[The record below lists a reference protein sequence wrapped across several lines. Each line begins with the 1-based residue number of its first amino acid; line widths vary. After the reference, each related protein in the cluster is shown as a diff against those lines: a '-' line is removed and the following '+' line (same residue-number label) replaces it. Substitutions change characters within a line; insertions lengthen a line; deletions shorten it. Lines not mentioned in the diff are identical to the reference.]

1 MAKTTKR
8 ARRRKTLML
17 AQNAILT
24 ALIVL
29 MAFTPI
35 GYLQIG
41 VVKMTFIMIPVAV
54 GAITLG
60 EKSGAFLG
68 LVFGITSF
76 VQCFG
81 LDLFGTTLLGINPVY
96 TFIMCIVPRVLMGY
110 LCGAI
115 YKFIARKKRK
125 FALVFASFMAPVI
138 NTVFFMSLL
147 MLFFGNS
154 DYILGIR
161 NGAELLPFLVAFVGL
176 NGVMEIVT
184 TTVIA
189 PPVASAVKKATQK
202 FK

>member
-1 MAKTTKR
+1 MARMTKR
-8 ARRRKTLML
+8 ARRKRTLFL
-17 AQNAILT
+17 VQNALLT

-41 VVKMTFIMIPVAV
+41 VVKMTFIMVPVAV

-76 VQCFG
+76 IQCFG
-81 LDLFGTTLLGINPVY
+81 LDAFGTTLFGINPAY

-110 LCGAI
+110 LCGVA
-115 YKFIARKKRK
+115 YKLIARKKKK
-125 FALVFASFMAPVI
+125 FALVFASFMAPVL

-147 MLFFGNS
+147 LLFFGNS
-154 DYILGIR
+154 DYIQGIR
-161 NGAELLPFLVAFVGL
+161 NGAELWPFLVAFVGL
-176 NGVMEIVT
+176 NGVMEIAT

-189 PPVASAVKKATQK
+189 PPVASAVKKAVKK

>member
-1 MAKTTKR
+1 MAKTKKR
-8 ARRRKTLML
+8 ARKRKALILT
-17 AQNAILT
+17 QNAILT

-35 GYLQIG
+35 GYLQLG
-41 VVKMTFIMIPVAV
+41 VVKMTFIMVPVAV

-76 VQCFG
+76 MQCFG
-81 LDLFGTTLLGINPVY
+81 LDLFGTTLFGINPVY

-110 LCGAI
+110 LCGVV
-115 YKFIARKKRK
+115 YKLIARKKKK
-125 FALVFASFMAPVI
+125 FALVFASFLAPVL
-138 NTVFFMSLL
+138 NTTFFMSLL
-147 MLFFGNS
+147 LLFFGKS
-154 DYILGIR
+154 DYIMGIR

-189 PPVASAVKKATQK
+189 PPVASVVKKAVKK